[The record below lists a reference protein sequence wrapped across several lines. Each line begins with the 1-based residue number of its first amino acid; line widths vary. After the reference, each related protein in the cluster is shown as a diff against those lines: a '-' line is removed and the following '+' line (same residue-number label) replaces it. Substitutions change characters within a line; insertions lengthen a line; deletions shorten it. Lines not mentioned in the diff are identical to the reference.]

1 MTFNSVS
8 LLLVSGFFAISVQ
21 AQPVMQPA
29 AQGGILT
36 DPAGITLYTYDPDKV
51 DKSICQGSCL
61 QAWPAYTA
69 EPVAGEMLVSQAS
82 RLKGA
87 GKQQWA
93 WNGKPLYYF
102 IGDSKPGDRIGD
114 GSADV
119 WHIVKP

>member
-8 LLLVSGFFAISVQ
+8 LLLVSSFFAISVQ

-36 DPAGITLYTYDPDKV
+36 DPAGITLYTYDPDKG
-51 DKSICQGSCL
+51 DKIICQGSCL

-69 EPVAGEMLVSQAS
+69 EPAAGEVLVSQAS
-82 RLKGA
+82 RLKSA

>member
-1 MTFNSVS
+1 MIVKSVS
-8 LLLVSGFFAISVQ
+8 LLVLFGFFAVGVQ

-36 DPAGITLYTYDPDKV
+36 DSAGITLYTYDSDQPG
-51 DKSICQGSCL
+51 KSICQGSCL
-61 QAWPAYTA
+61 QAWPAYAA
-69 EPVAGEMLVSQAS
+69 EPAAGEVLASEAS
-82 RLKGA
+82 RLKNGGA
-87 GKQQWA
+87 QQWA

-102 IGDSKPGDRIGD
+102 IGDNKPGDRIGD

>member
-8 LLLVSGFFAISVQ
+8 LLLVSSFFAISVQ

-36 DPAGITLYTYDPDKV
+36 DPAGITLYTYDPDKG
-51 DKSICQGSCL
+51 DKIICQGSCL

-69 EPVAGEMLVSQAS
+69 EPVAGEVLVSQAS